1 MESKGA
7 TVESQKMCGKTPMFH
22 GQTGFPVDVPLKQP
36 SDLCMSYIYSI
47 KKSSEKLSHHHFRME
62 FYQSLH
68 RSCGCYIYIREKGV
82 SFVDNSTCFIVK
94 SCVYQHYVGRFLGG
108 GLPSP

>member
-36 SDLCMSYIYSI
+36 SDLCMSYIYIVS
-47 KKSSEKLSHHHFRME
+47 KKAVKNYLTTILEWNFTKACIVLVVATYILGKRESLLLTTPRVSSSNPAFTNTM
-62 FYQSLH
+62 
-68 RSCGCYIYIREKGV
+68 
-82 SFVDNSTCFIVK
+82 
-94 SCVYQHYVGRFLGG
+94 
-108 GLPSP
+108 